1 MMEMQGKHAR
11 EGQQMNQ
18 GSQNARPTVGLLGLM
33 DTFWNRA
40 AVVARS
46 HDASLLGFSC
56 GELHSPHGFD
66 AQANVLTNLAGAENV
81 DGLVIWSDYIGHYI
95 EPAEVEAFCKRYH
108 PLPVVSI
115 GLVEGIP
122 SVLVDDY
129 RGAYEAVVHLIEAH
143 DCRRIA
149 CIRGPE
155 GSTEAEERYRAY
167 VDALAKHSIPFDSE
181 LVVVG
186 GFSGSS
192 GAAAMNQLLDER
204 KVDFDALVVVTDEAA
219 IAAIES
225 LQARGMRIPEDVAI
239 VGFGNEGAD
248 CTPPLTSVYAQG
260 LEASERAVEMVL
272 VLLAGGQVPER
283 VELSSSLIVRQSCG
297 CPSAAVA
304 QAAVRTM
311 VGAGETLGAPPS
323 AHREEI
329 LAAMIQ
335 PLKDPITNP
344 DPTWAEQLLNAFAA
358 ELSNSVSS
366 GTFVSTL
373 NGILRQ
379 VTAAEGAVIA
389 WQGAISALRR
399 HTLPYL
405 IHSRDILRAEDLWQ
419 QAQVLIGETARRVE
433 VQRQNRASQQA
444 QTLRQVGRTLITAYD
459 IESLTDTLS
468 RGLSQLDIASCYLS
482 LYEDPQVPTEWTRLI
497 LAYDEG
503 KRVKLEQGRHF
514 PSCQLLPSDLWPQ
527 NRRYE
532 FRVEPLYF
540 REKQIGFALF
550 EPGPPGLATYV
561 ALREQISSALHGA
574 MLVQQVESRSLQF
587 QTAAEVSRA
596 VSSILDPGELIRQVV
611 DLARERFDLYYAGL
625 FLVDES
631 KEWAV
636 LQAGTG
642 EAGRQM
648 VLQGHRLEVG
658 GDSMIGQCVARGQ
671 PRIALDMGEDADAV
685 RFENPLL
692 PQTRTELALPLISRG
707 GTIGALTIQSVQE
720 AAFDEENIA
729 VFQSMA
735 DQLANAIEN
744 ARLFERTQTVLNETE
759 DQARRLALL
768 NEMSEQLG
776 HAANLDEIFN
786 VASVTIRQIFVAS
799 QASVALL
806 TDEGDS
812 FQILALGGQEG
823 VLPVGAQ
830 LPVEGTAIGV
840 AARENRLLIN
850 RDTLASD
857 FVDLVDLA
865 RQGIRS
871 TVSAPLFAGGQ
882 VIGTLNVASDRPDAF
897 TQRDGNLLLQMA
909 SLLSAAIENRRLF
922 EQIQAALQEVED
934 THRRYLEQAWT
945 EYLKTARAA
954 SYETERLDAAP
965 LGDTILPEIQQVT
978 ERQSAIVLAGDG
990 DGEGERSALVAPI
1003 MLRGAIIGALGIHDD
1018 DSARQWTNDEI
1029 TFVEAVAERMALAAE
1044 NLRLLDE
1051 AQRRAARERLVSE
1064 ISGQVRASL
1073 DPDTILKTTV
1083 RELGRVLGAE
1093 SATIEMKVST
1103 SDDGETVE
1111 GEPAHEDIDPYRT
1124 MLLRGEE

>member
-1 MMEMQGKHAR
+1 
-11 EGQQMNQ
+11 
-18 GSQNARPTVGLLGLM
+18 
-33 DTFWNRA
+33 
-40 AVVARS
+40 
-46 HDASLLGFSC
+46 
-56 GELHSPHGFD
+56 
-66 AQANVLTNLAGAENV
+66 
-81 DGLVIWSDYIGHYI
+81 
-95 EPAEVEAFCKRYH
+95 
-108 PLPVVSI
+108 
-115 GLVEGIP
+115 
-122 SVLVDDY
+122 
-129 RGAYEAVVHLIEAH
+129 
-143 DCRRIA
+143 
-149 CIRGPE
+149 
-155 GSTEAEERYRAY
+155 
-167 VDALAKHSIPFDSE
+167 
-181 LVVVG
+181 
-186 GFSGSS
+186 
-192 GAAAMNQLLDER
+192 
-204 KVDFDALVVVTDEAA
+204 
-219 IAAIES
+219 
-225 LQARGMRIPEDVAI
+225 
-239 VGFGNEGAD
+239 
-248 CTPPLTSVYAQG
+248 
-260 LEASERAVEMVL
+260 
-272 VLLAGGQVPER
+272 
-283 VELSSSLIVRQSCG
+283 
-297 CPSAAVA
+297 
-304 QAAVRTM
+304 
-311 VGAGETLGAPPS
+311 
-323 AHREEI
+323 
-329 LAAMIQ
+329 
-335 PLKDPITNP
+335 
-344 DPTWAEQLLNAFAA
+344 
-358 ELSNSVSS
+358 
-366 GTFVSTL
+366 
-373 NGILRQ
+373 LRQ
-379 VTAAEGAVIA
+379 
-389 WQGAISALRR
+389 
-399 HTLPYL
+399 
-405 IHSRDILRAEDLWQ
+405 
-419 QAQVLIGETARRVE
+419 IG
-433 VQRQNRASQQA
+433 QM
-444 QTLRQVGRTLITAYD
+444 LITAYD

-468 RGLSQLDIASCYLS
+468 RGLPQLDIASCYLS
-482 LYEDPQVPTEWTRLI
+482 LYEDPQAPTERARLI

-503 KRVKLEQGRHF
+503 ERVKLEKGRHF
-514 PSCQLLPSDLWPQ
+514 PSRQLLPSDLWPQ

-574 MLVQQVESRSLQF
+574 TLVQQVESRSLQF

-596 VSSILDPGELIRQVV
+596 ASSILDPDVLILQMV

-642 EAGRQM
+642 EAGQQM
-648 VLQGHRLEVG
+648 VAEGHRLAVG
-658 GDSMIGQCVARGQ
+658 GDSMIGQCVATGMA
-671 PRIALDMGEDADAV
+671 RIALDVGEEAT

-692 PQTRTELALPLISRG
+692 PRTRTELALPLVSRG
-707 GTIGALTIQSVQE
+707 ETIGALTIQSTQE
-720 AAFDEENIA
+720 AAFNQESIA
-729 VFQSMA
+729 VFQAMA
-735 DQLANAIEN
+735 DQLANAVEN
-744 ARLFERTQTVLNETE
+744 ARLFERTQAVLKETE

-812 FQILALGGQEG
+812 FQILALQGKEG

-897 TQRDGNLLLQMA
+897 TQRDGNLLLQTA

-945 EYLKTARAA
+945 EYLKTARAT

-1003 MLRGAIIGALGIHDD
+1003 MLRGEIIGALGIHDD